1 MKYRKE
7 VQQHATFLP
16 TSSIPCSTADIGI
29 ADEES
34 FRLIRHHFSV
44 TSHLFLTLGE
54 VGEVRGIISA
64 TTVNSLVNS

>member
-29 ADEES
+29 ADEET
-34 FRLIRHHFSV
+34 FRLVSRHVSV
-44 TSHLFLTLGE
+44 AGRLF
-54 VGEVRGIISA
+54 
-64 TTVNSLVNS
+64 